1 MSKHPFDFIELP
13 AGRSSEKPR
22 ANGLTMMI
30 DWGLGL
36 GQLEDT
42 LEISGDYVDLGKI
55 AVGTPRLYD
64 EKVLARKFKLYESHN
79 IRPFLGG
86 MFIEHYYESNGMEA
100 MGRFYEEASRVGFKV
115 IEVSDNLR
123 PFTSNERRN
132 LIQLALDHN
141 LTVFGEVGAKWE
153 TNDAET
159 LIGQAAECFDAGCE
173 LVLVEGAELVD
184 ANGEPMRELLNAL
197 RESLDLDRVLFELPG
212 PWISGCTMCAIHD
225 LKKLLISEFGAN
237 VNIAN
242 IMPDDVM
249 ETEVLRAGLSVIHV
263 PGGAHAESPA
273 SAS

>member
-1 MSKHPFDFIELP
+1 MSKHPFDFIDLP
-13 AGRSSEKPR
+13 ANRSTSKPR

-36 GQLEDT
+36 QRLEDT

-64 EKVLARKFKLYESHN
+64 EKLLTHKFELYESHE

-100 MGRFYEEASRVGFKV
+100 MGRFYVEAKRVGFKV

-123 PFTSNERRN
+123 PFTSNERRS
-132 LIQLALDHN
+132 LIQLALDHD

-153 TNDAET
+153 ANDAET
-159 LIGQAAECFDAGCE
+159 LIAQAEECFDAGCE

-184 ANGEPMRELLNAL
+184 ANGEPMRELLDAL
-197 RESLDLDRVLFELPG
+197 RQALDLDRVLFELPG

-242 IMPDDVM
+242 VMPDEVM

-263 PGGAHAESPA
+263 NGGAHAATPSNA
-273 SAS
+273 G